1 MPVSA
6 QIATSITDVPIHAR
20 ASESNR
26 RCRRGAMTGS
36 ATGGSAGG

>member
-6 QIATSITDVPIHAR
+6 QIATSSTDVLIHAR

-26 RCRRGAMTGS
+26 SGRRGAMTGS
-36 ATGGSAGG
+36 ATGGSTGG